1 MITIRQPLYFT
12 EIGKKDNQEDFL
24 YPSDPTPENRVFI
37 MCDGMGG
44 HDNGE
49 VASMT
54 AATALGDS
62 LSECGQ
68 IDADTFDVALSK
80 AYDALDMIDTNSD
93 RKPGT
98 TMTCLCL
105 NENSCMVAHIGDS
118 RIYHIR
124 PSLFNRE
131 TKRGGILYQSAD
143 HSLVNDLL
151 KAGEITEE
159 EARDFP
165 HKNVITRAMQPH
177 LSKRYKADVFTFDDI
192 REGDW
197 FFLCSDGVLE
207 QLSNEMLCEILADP
221 DLDDGQKMEKIKA
234 VCEGQTKDNFTAWL
248 IPVDKVVID
257 QDSGST
263 DIIQAEAEGALT
275 QTEKAL
281 PQAAI
286 RKDRKTAV
294 VKMIGWIIGLLA
306 VLAIIYGGI
315 LIYKLLG

>member
-24 YPSDPTPENRVFI
+24 YPSDPTPEKRVFI

-49 VASMT
+49 VASKM
-54 AATALGDS
+54 AATVLGDS
-62 LSECGQ
+62 LSGCTQ
-68 IDADTFDVALSK
+68 VDADAFEDALSK
-80 AYDALDMIDTNSD
+80 AYDALDLIDTNSD

-98 TMTCLCL
+98 TMTCLCV
-105 NENSCMVAHIGDS
+105 NENSCLVAHIGDS
-118 RIYHIR
+118 RIYHLR

-131 TKRGGILYQSAD
+131 TKRGGVLYQSAD

-165 HKNVITRAMQPH
+165 QKNVITRAMQPH
-177 LSKRYKADVFTFDDI
+177 LSKRYKADVFTFDDM

-221 DLDDGQKMEKIKA
+221 DLDDRQKIEKIKA
-234 VCEGQTKDNFTAWL
+234 VCEGQTRDNFTAWL
-248 IPVDKVVID
+248 IPVDKVVIN
-257 QDSGST
+257 QDAGSA
-263 DIIQAEAEGALT
+263 DVIQAEAEGALA
-275 QTEKAL
+275 QPDKVL
-281 PQAAI
+281 PQIA

-315 LIYKLLG
+315 LIYKLFR